1 MAIRIRLSALA
12 QVNSAPLP
20 SWVLRAMVRRLSAP
34 YQESAMPVTPL
45 DRASAARVAAL
56 PSQAVSSQPF
66 AELLHSKQTRIG
78 LNPASVL
85 DALSPAAR
93 RAFDAA
99 MRATPTLA
107 GQDVGAQAVS
117 STPAV
122 LNAALDSLLNPS
134 SPDFTPEAVK
144 TALRQLQ
151 ASLAAGKAPTTPSET
166 PSA

>member
-1 MAIRIRLSALA
+1 
-12 QVNSAPLP
+12 
-20 SWVLRAMVRRLSAP
+20 
-34 YQESAMPVTPL
+34 MPVTPL

-99 MRATPTLA
+99 MRAAPTLA

-117 STPAV
+117 SAPAV

-151 ASLAAGKAPTTPSET
+151 ADAAVCLPVRAGTLAAGPPASEL
-166 PSA
+166 PGRNDDVDGNG